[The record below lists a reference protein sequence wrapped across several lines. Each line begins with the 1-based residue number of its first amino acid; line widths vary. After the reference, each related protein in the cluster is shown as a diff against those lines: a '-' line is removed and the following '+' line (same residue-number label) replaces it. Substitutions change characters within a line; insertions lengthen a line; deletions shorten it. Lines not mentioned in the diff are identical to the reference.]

1 MYSLRCQELL
11 DKKYH
16 IGIDLSSLESVK
28 MTDWYEEGRIK
39 GIEEGITEE
48 RIRKSAEDILIAM
61 NKFGCTL
68 EDALE
73 TFKVSEQDKPK
84 VLALVEEMQKAS

>member
-1 MYSLRCQELL
+1 
-11 DKKYH
+11 
-16 IGIDLSSLESVK
+16 
-28 MTDWYEEGRIK
+28 MTDWYEEGRIKGIEEGRIK